1 MTPAAWWTVATL
13 VQLALL
19 AWTALPPFAQ
29 VGTPGALGV
38 PTWHHNVSLAAAL
51 LFSAAFWRRMTSDR
65 RFLGMGVL
73 VTTALAL
80 LSAFLILYLK
90 IELKETLLKDWAK
103 FWHVAW
109 SWFALVFFVGHTWV
123 NRYGLARA
131 TKRIAAGVWGKA
143 WFVVPNLLIVAALP
157 LTWSSWGAPVFTDPR
172 YIPMTLWTW
181 IGFLVPVYGSWLV
194 AVAQTRGGKR
204 PDWFSRAKT
213 QTFTTSWLLPM
224 TFWANVTGFPILY
237 FGTKDTALK
246 YVAKYWHTW
255 PSIAMA
261 ILVFA
266 HTLQFLPVVSRYA
279 DKARPSAPTTSQN
292 QA

>member
-1 MTPAAWWTVATL
+1 MGPAFVWVLVAL
-13 VQLALL
+13 IHLALL
-19 AWTALPPFAQ
+19 VWTALPPW
-29 VGTPGALGV
+29 TPGWGLGV
-38 PTWHHNVSLAAAL
+38 PTWHHNASLAAAVV
-51 LFSAAFWRRMTSDR
+51 FSLVFRKRMTADR

-73 VTTALAL
+73 VTTTLAL

-90 IELKETLLKDWAK
+90 VELKETGLKDWAK

-109 SWFALVFFVGHTWV
+109 SWFALAFFLGHTWA
-123 NRYGLARA
+123 NRYGLLRA
-131 TKRIAAGVWGKA
+131 TTRIAAGLSGKTA
-143 WFVVPNLLIVAALP
+143 FILPNLLILAAIP
-157 LTWSSWGAPVFTDPR
+157 LTWSDWGARHFTDPR

-194 AVAQTRGGKR
+194 AVVQTRGGRR
-204 PDWFSRAKT
+204 PEWFSRAKT
-213 QTFTTSWLLPM
+213 QTFTTAWLLPI
-224 TFWANVTGFPILY
+224 TLLANLSGFPILY

-246 YVAKYWHTW
+246 YVAKYWHAW

-261 ILVFA
+261 LLIFA

-279 DKARPSAPTTSQN
+279 AKNEPKAPATRQF

>member
-1 MTPAAWWTVATL
+1 MRWGWLVAAL
-13 VQLALL
+13 VHLALL
-19 AWTALPPFAQ
+19 VWTAFPPFAQ
-29 VGTPGALGV
+29 VEGPFVLGA
-38 PTWHHNVSLAAAL
+38 PTWHHNASLGLAVVFTL
-51 LFSAAFWRRMTSDR
+51 VLWKRMTADR

-80 LSAFLILYLK
+80 VSAFLILYLK
-90 IELKETLLKDWAK
+90 VELKETLLKDWAK

-109 SWFALVFFVGHTWV
+109 SWFALAFFLGHTWV
-123 NRYGLARA
+123 NRYGLVRA
-131 TKRIAAGVWGKA
+131 TKRIASGVRGFA
-143 WFVVPNLLIVAALP
+143 WFTLPNLLVIALVP
-157 LTWSSWGAPVFTDPR
+157 VTWSSWGAGVVTDPR

-181 IGFLVPVYGSWLV
+181 VGFLVPVYGSWLV
-194 AVAQTRGGKR
+194 AVAQTRSGKR

-213 QTFTTSWLLPM
+213 QTFTTSWLVPM

-237 FGTKDTALK
+237 FGTKDTTLK

-266 HTLQFLPVVSRYA
+266 HTLQFLPVVSRYGSPPRA
-279 DKARPSAPTTSQN
+279 SPSNPRSD
-292 QA
+292 